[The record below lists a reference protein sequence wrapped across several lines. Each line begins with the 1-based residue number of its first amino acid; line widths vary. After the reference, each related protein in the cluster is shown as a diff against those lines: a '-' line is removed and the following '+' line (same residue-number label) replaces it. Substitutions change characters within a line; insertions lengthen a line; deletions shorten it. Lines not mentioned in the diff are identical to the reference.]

1 MFSRL
6 SARKLLAAAVIPAV
20 FGVYY
25 TFALPNHSLA
35 NAAAQTGA
43 PAHDSASRTQR
54 FPDFTRIVE
63 ENGPSVVN
71 VAVSRTAPAAEQG
84 QGPGGVPGLSPD
96 DPLQEFFRRFGQ
108 PGQQGRGP
116 QGQGPQAAPEI
127 QRGLGSGFIISPDG
141 IILTNAHVVAEATE
155 ITVKLTDRREF
166 EAKVLGV
173 DKRTDI
179 AVLKIEA
186 KDLPYV
192 KIGHA
197 SDLKVGEWVAAIGSP
212 FGFENTVT
220 SGIVSAKARAL
231 PDENYVPFI
240 QTDVAV
246 NPGNS
251 GGPLFN
257 MDGEVI
263 GMNSQI
269 FSRTGGFMGLSF
281 AIPIDVAM
289 QVKDDLI
296 KNGKVTRGRIGVQ
309 IQDVNQ
315 ALANSFG
322 LPKPQGALI
331 SGVEPDSPAAKAGLK
346 SGDVVLGVNGKEI
359 NQLSELSG
367 AIAATKPGN
376 NARLQVWREGKS
388 KDVDVKVGE
397 LLEPKIAAAPAAGNE
412 AQTSA
417 KLGLT
422 LRELAP
428 DERAQ
433 LKTDGGLVV
442 QSSSGAAAKAG
453 IQPGDVILAFNDT
466 PVKSVEQLKSL
477 MKKTDKTVALL
488 IQRDANRMYVPVQV
502 G

>member
-1 MFSRL
+1 MFSRFT
-6 SARKLLAAAVIPAV
+6 ARKLLIAAVIPAV
-20 FGVYY
+20 FGAYY
-25 TFALPNHSLA
+25 VFALPGHTTA
-35 NAAAQTGA
+35 NAAPPTSSQASPS
-43 PAHDSASRTQR
+43 PARL
-54 FPDFTRIVE
+54 PDFTRIVE
-63 ENGPSVVN
+63 QNGPAVVN
-71 VAVSRTAPAAEQG
+71 VSVSRTTPVVA
-84 QGPGGVPGLSPD
+84 QGPGSGNPQD
-96 DPLQEFFRRFGQ
+96 DPLQEFLRRFGQ
-108 PGQQGRGP
+108 QGP
-116 QGQGPQAAPEI
+116 QGQGPQGGPEI
-127 QRGLGSGFIISPDG
+127 QRGLGSGFIVSPDG
-141 IILTNAHVVAEATE
+141 IIITNAHVVAEATE

-166 EAKVLGV
+166 DAKVLGV

-179 AVLKIEA
+179 AVLKIDA
-186 KDLPYV
+186 RNLPAV

-212 FGFENTVT
+212 FGFENTIT

-257 MDGEVI
+257 MDGEVV
-263 GMNSQI
+263 GVNSQI
-269 FSRTGGFMGLSF
+269 FSRTGGYMGLSF

-289 QVKDDLI
+289 QVKDDLVQ
-296 KNGKVTRGRIGVQ
+296 NGKVTRGRIGVQ

-322 LPKPQGALI
+322 LARTQGALI
-331 SGVEPDSPAAKAGLK
+331 SGVEPGSPAEKAGLK

-376 NARLQVWREGKS
+376 NARLQVWRDGKS
-388 KDVDVKVGE
+388 RDVDVKVAE
-397 LLEPKIAAAPAAGNE
+397 LIEQKVAMNSGGDS
-412 AQTSA
+412 QTSA

-422 LRELAP
+422 VRELAP

-433 LKTDGGLVV
+433 LKIEGGLVV
-442 QSSSGAAAKAG
+442 QNASGAAARAG
-453 IQPGDVILAFNDT
+453 IQQGDVILAFNDT
-466 PVKSVEQLKSL
+466 PLKSVEQLKNL
-477 MKKTDKTVALL
+477 MKKTDKTIALL

>member
-1 MFSRL
+1 MLSRL
-6 SARKLLAAAVIPAV
+6 TARKFLIAAVIPAV

-25 TFALPNHSLA
+25 AFALPGHTTA
-35 NAAAQTGA
+35 NAAPQTSTQSGTSSAQ
-43 PAHDSASRTQR
+43 RL
-54 FPDFTRIVE
+54 PDFTRIVE
-63 ENGPSVVN
+63 ENGPAVVN
-71 VAVSRTAPAAEQG
+71 VSVSRTTPVAA
-84 QGPGGVPGLSPD
+84 QGPGPGNSQD
-96 DPLQEFFRRFGQ
+96 DPLQDFLRRFGQ
-108 PGQQGRGP
+108 QGP
-116 QGQGPQAAPEI
+116 QGQGPQAGPEI
-127 QRGLGSGFIISPDG
+127 QRGLGSGFIISSDG
-141 IILTNAHVVAEATE
+141 VILTNAHVVADATE

-166 EAKVLGV
+166 DAKVLGV

-179 AVLKIEA
+179 AVLKIDA
-186 KDLPYV
+186 KNLPAV
-192 KIGHA
+192 RIGHA
-197 SDLKVGEWVAAIGSP
+197 SELKVGEWVAAIGSP
-212 FGFENTVT
+212 FGFENTIT

-257 MDGEVI
+257 MDGEVV
-263 GMNSQI
+263 GVNSQI
-269 FSRTGGFMGLSF
+269 YSRTGGFMGLSF

-289 QVKDDLI
+289 QVKDDLVHD
-296 KNGKVTRGRIGVQ
+296 GKVTRGRIGVQ
-309 IQDVNQ
+309 IQEVNQ

-331 SGVEPDSPAAKAGLK
+331 SGVEPGSPADKAGLK
-346 SGDVVLGVNGKEI
+346 SGDVVLGVNSKEI

-388 KDVDVKVGE
+388 RDIDVKVAE
-397 LLEPKIAAAPAAGNE
+397 LTEQKVAMNNGGD

-422 LRELAP
+422 VRELAP
-428 DERAQ
+428 DERSQ
-433 LKTDGGLVV
+433 LKTEGGLLV
-442 QSSSGAAAKAG
+442 QNASGAAARAG

-466 PVKSVEQLKSL
+466 PLKSVEQLKSL
-477 MKKTDKTVALL
+477 VKKSDKTVALL
-488 IQRDANRMYVPVQV
+488 IQRDTNRMYVPVQI

>member
-1 MFSRL
+1 MLSRL
-6 SARKLLAAAVIPAV
+6 TARKWLVAAVVPAV

-25 TFALPNHSLA
+25 AFALPGHTTA
-35 NAAAQTGA
+35 NAAPQTSTQTGKA
-43 PAHDSASRTQR
+43 ASQHL
-54 FPDFTRIVE
+54 PDFTRIVE
-63 ENGPSVVN
+63 ENGPAVVN
-71 VAVSRTAPAAEQG
+71 VSVSRTTPVAA
-84 QGPGGVPGLSPD
+84 QGPGPGNSQD
-96 DPLQEFFRRFGQ
+96 DPLQEFLRRF
-108 PGQQGRGP
+108 GP
-116 QGQGPQAAPEI
+116 QGQGPQGPGSPAEPEV
-127 QRGLGSGFIISPDG
+127 QRGLGSGFIVSSDG
-141 IILTNAHVVAEATE
+141 IIITNAHVVADATE

-179 AVLKIEA
+179 AVLKIDA
-186 KDLPYV
+186 KNLPSV
-192 KIGHA
+192 RIGHA
-197 SDLKVGEWVAAIGSP
+197 SELKVGEWVAAIGSP
-212 FGFENTVT
+212 FGFENTIT

-257 MDGEVI
+257 MDGEVV
-263 GMNSQI
+263 GVNSQI

-281 AIPIDVAM
+281 AIPIDVAI
-289 QVKDDLI
+289 QVKDDLVQS
-296 KNGKVTRGRIGVQ
+296 GKVTRGRIGVQ

-331 SGVEPDSPAAKAGLK
+331 SGVEPGSPAEKAGLK
-346 SGDVVLGVNGKEI
+346 TGDVVLGVNGKEI
-359 NQLSELSG
+359 GQLSELSG

-388 KDVDVKVGE
+388 REVDVKVAE
-397 LLEPKIAAAPAAGNE
+397 LMEQKVAAAKVGGDS
-412 AQTSA
+412 QTSA

-433 LKTDGGLVV
+433 LKTEGGLVV
-442 QSSSGAAAKAG
+442 QSATGAAARAG
-453 IQPGDVILAFNDT
+453 IQQGDVILAFNDT
-466 PVKSVEQLKSL
+466 PLKSVEQLKNL
-477 MKKTDKTVALL
+477 MKKTDKTIALL

>member
-1 MFSRL
+1 MFSKL
-6 SARKLLAAAVIPAV
+6 KARKWLIAALVPAV

-25 TFALPNHSLA
+25 EFALPDHTTVH
-35 NAAAQTGA
+35 AAQPGSSRATTTS
-43 PAHDSASRTQR
+43 PAQQR
-54 FPDFTRIVE
+54 LPDFTKIVE
-63 ENGPSVVN
+63 DNGPSVVN
-71 VAVSRTAPAAEQG
+71 VSVSRSQPSLAQG
-84 QGPGGVPGLSPD
+84 QKPGVPGLSPD

-108 PGQQGRGP
+108 PGQP
-116 QGQGPQAAPEI
+116 GQGPQGAEPEI
-127 QRGLGSGFIISPDG
+127 QRGLGSGFIISSDG
-141 IILTNAHVVAEATE
+141 LILTNAHVVADATE
-155 ITVKLTDRREF
+155 ISVKLTDRREF

-186 KDLPYV
+186 KNLPAV
-192 KIGHA
+192 KLGKV

-212 FGFENTVT
+212 FGFDNTIT
-220 SGIVSAKARAL
+220 SGIVSAKARSL

-257 MDGEVI
+257 MDGEVV
-263 GMNSQI
+263 GVNSQI

-281 AIPIDVAM
+281 AIPIDVAL
-289 QVKDDLI
+289 QVKDDLVQ
-296 KNGKVTRGRIGVQ
+296 NGKVTRGRIGVQ

-331 SGVEPDSPAAKAGLK
+331 SGVEPGSPAEKAGLK
-346 SGDVVLGVNGKEI
+346 SGDVVLGVNGKQV

-367 AIAATKPGN
+367 AIAATKPGS
-376 NARLQVWREGKS
+376 NARLQIWREGKS
-388 KDVDVKVGE
+388 RDVDVKVAE
-397 LLEPKIAAAPAAGNE
+397 LLEQKTAAANSGKNPPGE
-412 AQTSA
+412 TSA

-428 DERAQ
+428 EERAQ
-433 LKTDGGLVV
+433 LKTEGGLVV
-442 QSSSGAAAKAG
+442 QSASGAAARAG
-453 IQPGDVILAFNDT
+453 IQPGDVILALNDT

-477 MKKTDKTVALL
+477 VQKSDKTVALL
-488 IQRDANRMYVPVQV
+488 IQRETSRMYVPLQI

>member
-6 SARKLLAAAVIPAV
+6 KAKKWLIAALVPAV

-25 TFALPNHSLA
+25 EFVLPDHTIVH
-35 NAAAQTGA
+35 AAQPGSSRASTT
-43 PAHDSASRTQR
+43 SAAQQR
-54 FPDFTRIVE
+54 LPDFTKIVE
-63 ENGPSVVN
+63 DNGPSVVN
-71 VAVSRTAPAAEQG
+71 VSVSRKQPSLAQG
-84 QGPGGVPGLSPD
+84 QRPGVPGLAPD

-108 PGQQGRGP
+108 PGQPGE
-116 QGQGPQAAPEI
+116 QGQQAEPEI
-127 QRGLGSGFIISPDG
+127 QRGLGSGFIISSDG
-141 IILTNAHVVAEATE
+141 LILTNAHVVADATE
-155 ITVKLTDRREF
+155 INVKLTDRREF

-179 AVLKIEA
+179 AVLKIDA
-186 KDLPYV
+186 KNLPAV
-192 KIGHA
+192 KLGKVN
-197 SDLKVGEWVAAIGSP
+197 DLKVGEWVAAIGSP
-212 FGFENTVT
+212 FGFDNTIT
-220 SGIVSAKARAL
+220 SGIVSAKARSL

-257 MDGEVI
+257 MDGEVV
-263 GMNSQI
+263 GVNSQI

-281 AIPIDVAM
+281 AIPIDVAL
-289 QVKDDLI
+289 QVKDDLVQY
-296 KNGKVTRGRIGVQ
+296 GKVTRGRIGVQ

-331 SGVEPDSPAAKAGLK
+331 SSVEPGSPAEKAGLK
-346 SGDVVLGVNGKEI
+346 SGDVVLGVNGKPV

-376 NARLQVWREGKS
+376 NAHLQIWREGKS
-388 KDVDVKVGE
+388 RDVDVKVAE
-397 LLEPKIAAAPAAGNE
+397 LLEQKTAAANSGKASPGE
-412 AQTSA
+412 TSA

-428 DERAQ
+428 EERAQ
-433 LKTDGGLVV
+433 LKTEGGLVV
-442 QSSSGAAAKAG
+442 QNASGAAARAG
-453 IQPGDVILAFNDT
+453 IQPGDVILALNDT
-466 PVKSVEQLKSL
+466 PIKSMEQLKSL
-477 MKKTDKTVALL
+477 VQKSDKTVALL
-488 IQRDANRMYVPVQV
+488 IQRETNRMYVPLQI

>member
-6 SARKLLAAAVIPAV
+6 TAKKWLVAALIPAA
-20 FGVYY
+20 FGAYY
-25 TFALPNHSLA
+25 EFALPGHKVA
-35 NAAAQTGA
+35 NAAQETVTKSTAA
-43 PAHDSASRTQR
+43 ASQR
-54 FPDFTRIVE
+54 LPDFTRIVD

-71 VAVSRTAPAAEQG
+71 VAVSRSPQAIAGQG
-84 QGPGGVPGLSPD
+84 QGQPPGIPGLSPD
-96 DPLQEFFRRFGQ
+96 DPLQEFFRRYGQ
-108 PGQQGRGP
+108 PGPQGP
-116 QGQGPQAAPEI
+116 QGGPEL
-127 QRGLGSGFIISPDG
+127 QRGLGSGFIISSDG
-141 IILTNAHVVAEATE
+141 IILTNAHVVADATD
-155 ITVKLTDRREF
+155 IIVKLTDRREF
-166 EAKVLGV
+166 DAKVLGV

-186 KDLPYV
+186 KNLPAV
-192 KIGHA
+192 KIGNA
-197 SDLKVGEWVAAIGSP
+197 NDLKVGEWVAAIGSP
-212 FGFENTVT
+212 FGFENTIT

-231 PDENYVPFI
+231 PDENFVPFI

-263 GMNSQI
+263 GINSQI

-281 AIPIDVAM
+281 AIPIDVAIH
-289 QVKDDLI
+289 VKNDLVQY
-296 KNGKVTRGRIGVQ
+296 GKVTRGRIGVQ

-331 SGVEPDSPAAKAGLK
+331 SGVEPGSPADKAGLK
-346 SGDVVLGVNGKEI
+346 SGDVVLGVNGKQI
-359 NQLSELSG
+359 GQLSELSG

-388 KDVDVKVGE
+388 RDIDVKVGE
-397 LLEPKIAAAPAAGNE
+397 LTEPRAAVAASGGE
-412 AQTSA
+412 GQSAAQ
-417 KLGLT
+417 LGLT
-422 LRELAP
+422 LRELVP
-428 DERAQ
+428 NERAQ
-433 LKTDGGLVV
+433 LKTEGGLIV
-442 QSSSGAAAKAG
+442 QTVSGAAARAG
-453 IQPGDVILAFNDT
+453 IQAGDVILAVNET

-477 MKKTDKTVALL
+477 VKKSDKTVALL
-488 IQRDANRMYVPVQV
+488 IQRDANRMYVPVQI

>member
-6 SARKLLAAAVIPAV
+6 TARKMLIAAVIPAV

-25 TFALPNHSLA
+25 AFALPGHTTA
-35 NAAAQTGA
+35 NAAPQTTSQA
-43 PAHDSASRTQR
+43 STPAARL
-54 FPDFTRIVE
+54 PDFTRIVE
-63 ENGPSVVN
+63 ENGPAVVN
-71 VAVSRTAPAAEQG
+71 VSVSRSTPVTAQGPGGPGGPQDDPLQDFLRRFGQQGPQG
-84 QGPGGVPGLSPD
+84 QGPGG
-96 DPLQEFFRRFGQ
+96 
-108 PGQQGRGP
+108 
-116 QGQGPQAAPEI
+116 PEI
-127 QRGLGSGFIISPDG
+127 QHGVGSGFIISADG
-141 IILTNAHVVAEATE
+141 VILTNAHVVAEASE

-166 EAKVLGV
+166 DAKVLGV

-179 AVLKIEA
+179 AVLKIDA
-186 KDLPYV
+186 KNLPAV

-197 SDLKVGEWVAAIGSP
+197 SNLKVGEWVAAIGSP

-257 MDGEVI
+257 MDGEVV
-263 GMNSQI
+263 GVNSQI

-289 QVKDDLI
+289 QVKDDLVH
-296 KNGKVTRGRIGVQ
+296 NGKVTRGRIGVQ

-331 SGVEPDSPAAKAGLK
+331 SGVEPGSPAEKAGLK

-376 NARLQVWREGKS
+376 NARLQVWRDGKS
-388 KDVDVKVGE
+388 RDVDVKVAE
-397 LLEPKIAAAPAAGNE
+397 LMEQKVAVNNGGDS
-412 AQTSA
+412 QTSA

-433 LKTDGGLVV
+433 LKTEGGLVV
-442 QSSSGAAAKAG
+442 QNASGAAARAG

-466 PVKSVEQLKSL
+466 PLKSVEQLKNL
-477 MKKTDKTVALL
+477 MKKTDKTIALL

>member
-1 MFSRL
+1 MLSRPT
-6 SARKLLAAAVIPAV
+6 ARKFLVAAIIPAV

-25 TFALPNHSLA
+25 AFALPGHTPA
-35 NAAAQTGA
+35 TAAPQAST
-43 PAHDSASRTQR
+43 PAGSSSTQR
-54 FPDFTRIVE
+54 LPDFTRIVE

-71 VAVSRTAPAAEQG
+71 VSVSRTTPVAAQG
-84 QGPGGVPGLSPD
+84 QMPGIPGLSPD
-96 DPLQEFFRRFGQ
+96 DPMQEFFRRFGQ
-108 PGQQGRGP
+108 PGPQGP
-116 QGQGPQAAPEI
+116 QGAPEV
-127 QRGLGSGFIISPDG
+127 QRGLGSGFIVSPDG
-141 IILTNAHVVAEATE
+141 IIITNAHVVAGATD
-155 ITVKLTDRREF
+155 ISVKLTDRREF
-166 EAKVLGV
+166 DAKVLGV

-179 AVLKIEA
+179 AVLKIDA
-186 KDLPYV
+186 KNLPAV
-192 KIGHA
+192 KIGRA
-197 SDLKVGEWVAAIGSP
+197 DNLKVGEWVAAIGSP

-257 MDGEVI
+257 MDGEVV
-263 GMNSQI
+263 GVNSQI
-269 FSRTGGFMGLSF
+269 YSRTGGFMGLSF

-289 QVKDDLI
+289 QVKDDLVHD
-296 KNGKVTRGRIGVQ
+296 GKVTRGRIGVQ
-309 IQDVNQ
+309 IQEVNQ

-331 SGVEPDSPAAKAGLK
+331 SGVEPGSPADKAGLK
-346 SGDVVLGVNGKEI
+346 SGDVVLGVNSKEI

-388 KDVDVKVGE
+388 RDIDVKVAE
-397 LLEPKIAAAPAAGNE
+397 LTEQKVAMNNGGD
-412 AQTSA
+412 AQTSP

-422 LRELAP
+422 VRELAP
-428 DERAQ
+428 DERSQ
-433 LKTDGGLVV
+433 LKTEGGLLV
-442 QSSSGAAAKAG
+442 QNASGAAARAG

-466 PVKSVEQLKSL
+466 PLKSVEQLKAL
-477 MKKTDKTVALL
+477 VKKSDKTVALL
-488 IQRDANRMYVPVQV
+488 IQRDTNRMYVPVQI

>member
-1 MFSRL
+1 MFARL
-6 SARKLLAAAVIPAV
+6 SARKWLIAAVVPAV

-25 TFALPNHSLA
+25 AFALPGHTTA
-35 NAAAQTGA
+35 NAANPAPQAGA
-43 PAHDSASRTQR
+43 RASASSTQHL
-54 FPDFTRIVE
+54 PDFTRIVE

-71 VAVSRTAPAAEQG
+71 VSVSRAAPTAAQG
-84 QGPGGVPGLSPD
+84 QRPGIPGLAPD
-96 DPLQEFFRRFGQ
+96 DPMQEFFRRFGQ
-108 PGQQGRGP
+108 PGGP
-116 QGQGPQAAPEI
+116 QGPQGEPEV
-127 QRGLGSGFIISPDG
+127 QRGLGSGFIITADG
-141 IILTNAHVVAEATE
+141 IILTNAHVVAEASE

-186 KDLPYV
+186 KNLPAV

-197 SDLKVGEWVAAIGSP
+197 SELKVGEWVAAIGSP
-212 FGFENTVT
+212 FGFENTIT

-240 QTDVAV
+240 QTDVAA

-263 GMNSQI
+263 GINSQI

-281 AIPIDVAM
+281 AIPIDVAI
-289 QVKDDLI
+289 QVKDDLVRD
-296 KNGKVTRGRIGVQ
+296 GKVTRGRIGVQ

-331 SGVEPDSPAAKAGLK
+331 SGVEPGSPAEKAGLK

-376 NARLQVWREGKS
+376 NARLQVWRDGK
-388 KDVDVKVGE
+388 KRDVDVKVAELIEQQKVAANSSGE
-397 LLEPKIAAAPAAGNE
+397 G
-412 AQTSA
+412 QTSA

-428 DERAQ
+428 EERAQ
-433 LKTDGGLVV
+433 LKTEGGLVV
-442 QSSSGAAAKAG
+442 QNVSGAAARAG
-453 IQPGDVILAFNDT
+453 IQAGDVILALNDT
-466 PVKSVEQLKSL
+466 PVTSIEQLKSL

-488 IQRDANRMYVPVQV
+488 IQRESGRMYVPIQV

>member
-1 MFSRL
+1 MLSRL
-6 SARKLLAAAVIPAV
+6 TARKFLAAAVIPAV

-25 TFALPNHSLA
+25 AFALPGHTTA
-35 NAAAQTGA
+35 NAAPQTSAHASTSSAQ
-43 PAHDSASRTQR
+43 RL
-54 FPDFTRIVE
+54 PDFTRIVE
-63 ENGPSVVN
+63 ENGPAVVN
-71 VAVSRTAPAAEQG
+71 VSVSRTTPVAAQGSAPGNSQ
-84 QGPGGVPGLSPD
+84 D
-96 DPLQEFFRRFGQ
+96 DPLQEFLRRFGQ
-108 PGQQGRGP
+108 QGP
-116 QGQGPQAAPEI
+116 QGPGPQAGPEI
-127 QRGLGSGFIISPDG
+127 QRGLGSGFIISSDG

-166 EAKVLGV
+166 DAKVLGV

-179 AVLKIEA
+179 AVLKIDA
-186 KDLPYV
+186 KNLPAV
-192 KIGHA
+192 KIGRA
-197 SDLKVGEWVAAIGSP
+197 GELKVGEWVAAIGSP
-212 FGFENTVT
+212 FGFENTIT

-257 MDGEVI
+257 MDGEVV
-263 GMNSQI
+263 GVNSQI

-289 QVKDDLI
+289 QVKDDLV

-331 SGVEPDSPAAKAGLK
+331 SGVEPGSPAEKAGLK

-359 NQLSELSG
+359 NQLSDLSG
-367 AIAATKPGN
+367 AIAATRPGN

-388 KDVDVKVGE
+388 RDVDVKVAE
-397 LLEPKIAAAPAAGNE
+397 LMEQKVAVNSGGDS
-412 AQTSA
+412 QTSA

-422 LRELAP
+422 VRELAP

-442 QSSSGAAAKAG
+442 QNASGAAARAG

-466 PVKSVEQLKSL
+466 PLKSVEQLKNL
-477 MKKTDKTVALL
+477 MKKTDKTIALL
-488 IQRDANRMYVPVQV
+488 IQRDANRIYVPVHV

>member
-6 SARKLLAAAVIPAV
+6 TARKFLAAAVIPAV

-25 TFALPNHSLA
+25 AFALPGHTTA
-35 NAAAQTGA
+35 NAAPQT
-43 PAHDSASRTQR
+43 SSQASPSSGRL
-54 FPDFTRIVE
+54 PDFTRIVE
-63 ENGPSVVN
+63 ENGPAVVN
-71 VAVSRTAPAAEQG
+71 VSVSRTTPVAAQG
-84 QGPGGVPGLSPD
+84 QGPGNPQD
-96 DPLQEFFRRFGQ
+96 DPLQEFLRRFGPQ
-108 PGQQGRGP
+108 GQQGP
-116 QGQGPQAAPEI
+116 QGQGPQGAPEI
-127 QRGLGSGFIISPDG
+127 QRGLGSGFIISSDG

-155 ITVKLTDRREF
+155 IIVKLTDRREF

-179 AVLKIEA
+179 AVLKIDA
-186 KDLPYV
+186 KNLPAV

-197 SDLKVGEWVAAIGSP
+197 RDLKVGEWVAAIGSP
-212 FGFENTVT
+212 FGFENTIT

-257 MDGEVI
+257 MDGEVV

-289 QVKDDLI
+289 QVKDDLV
-296 KNGKVTRGRIGVQ
+296 KDGKVTRGRIGVQ

-331 SGVEPDSPAAKAGLK
+331 SGVEPGSPAEKAGLK

-367 AIAATKPGN
+367 EIAATKPGN
-376 NARLQVWREGKS
+376 NARLQIWRDGKS
-388 KDVDVKVGE
+388 RDVDVKVAE
-397 LLEPKIAAAPAAGNE
+397 LMEQKVAVNGGGDS
-412 AQTSA
+412 QTSA

-422 LRELAP
+422 VRELAP
-428 DERAQ
+428 NEQAQ
-433 LKTDGGLVV
+433 LKTEGGLVV
-442 QSSSGAAAKAG
+442 QNASGAAARAG
-453 IQPGDVILAFNDT
+453 IQAGDVILAFNDT
-466 PVKSVEQLKSL
+466 PLKSVEQLKNL
-477 MKKTDKTVALL
+477 MKKTDKTIALL
-488 IQRDANRMYVPVQV
+488 IQRDAMRMYVPVQV

>member
-6 SARKLLAAAVIPAV
+6 TAKKWLSAAVIPAV
-20 FGVYY
+20 FGLYY
-25 TFALPNHSLA
+25 VFALPGHTPA
-35 NAAAQTGA
+35 IAAAQTQTDTHA
-43 PAHDSASRTQR
+43 TTSAARAAQR
-54 FPDFTRIVE
+54 LPDFTRIVE

-71 VAVSRTAPAAEQG
+71 VSVSRSAPTLAQG
-84 QGPGGVPGLSPD
+84 DRPGVPGMSPD
-96 DPLQEFFRRFGQ
+96 DPLQDFLRRFGQ
-108 PGQQGRGP
+108 PGPQGP
-116 QGQGPQAAPEI
+116 QGPQGSEPQI
-127 QRGLGSGFIISPDG
+127 QRGVGSGFIISRDG
-141 IILTNAHVVAEATE
+141 LILTNAHVVADASE

-166 EAKVLGV
+166 DAKVLGV

-179 AVLKIEA
+179 AVLKIDA
-186 KDLPYV
+186 KNLPAV

-212 FGFENTVT
+212 FGFENTIT

-231 PDENYVPFI
+231 PDENFVPFI

-257 MDGEVI
+257 MDGEVVGI
-263 GMNSQI
+263 NSQI

-289 QVKDDLI
+289 QVKDDLVQY
-296 KNGKVTRGRIGVQ
+296 GKVTRGRIGVQ

-331 SGVEPDSPAAKAGLK
+331 SGVEPGSPAEKAGLK
-346 SGDVVLGVNGKEI
+346 TGDVVMGVNGKEI
-359 NQLSELSG
+359 NQLAELSG

-376 NARLQVWREGKS
+376 TAHLQIWREGK
-388 KDVDVKVGE
+388 KRDVDVKVAELMDQKVAANDAGAGGE
-397 LLEPKIAAAPAAGNE
+397 AHNA
-412 AQTSA
+412 A

-428 DERAQ
+428 EERAQ
-433 LKTDGGLVV
+433 LKTEGGLVV
-442 QSSSGAAAKAG
+442 QSASGAAAKAG
-453 IQPGDVILAFNDT
+453 IQPGDVILALNDT
-466 PVKSVEQLKSL
+466 PVKSIEQLKGL
-477 MKKTDKTVALL
+477 VKKTDKTVALL
-488 IQRDANRMYVPVQV
+488 IQRDTSRMYVPIQV

>member
-1 MFSRL
+1 MLSRL
-6 SARKLLAAAVIPAV
+6 TARKFLAAAVIPAV

-25 TFALPNHSLA
+25 AFALPGHTTA
-35 NAAAQTGA
+35 NAAPQTGTQA
-43 PAHDSASRTQR
+43 NKSATQHL
-54 FPDFTRIVE
+54 PDFTRIVE
-63 ENGPSVVN
+63 ENGPAVVN
-71 VAVSRTAPAAEQG
+71 VSVSRTMPVAAPG
-84 QGPGGVPGLSPD
+84 RLPGIPQD
-96 DPLQEFFRRFGQ
+96 DPMQEFFRRFGQ
-108 PGQQGRGP
+108 PGPQGP
-116 QGQGPQAAPEI
+116 QGGPEV
-127 QRGLGSGFIISPDG
+127 QRGLGSGFIVSPDG
-141 IILTNAHVVAEATE
+141 IIITNAHVVADATD
-155 ITVKLTDRREF
+155 ISVKLTDRREF

-179 AVLKIEA
+179 AVLKIDA
-186 KDLPYV
+186 KNLPAV

-212 FGFENTVT
+212 FGFENTIT

-257 MDGEVI
+257 MDGEVV
-263 GMNSQI
+263 GVNSQI

-281 AIPIDVAM
+281 AIPIEVAI
-289 QVKDDLI
+289 QVKDDLV

-331 SGVEPDSPAAKAGLK
+331 SGVEPGSPAEKAGLK

-367 AIAATKPGN
+367 AIAATRPGN

-388 KDVDVKVGE
+388 RDVDVKVAE
-397 LLEPKIAAAPAAGNE
+397 LMEQKVAMNNGGDS
-412 AQTSA
+412 QTSA

-422 LRELAP
+422 VRELAP

-433 LKTDGGLVV
+433 LNSEGGLVV
-442 QSSSGAAAKAG
+442 QNVSGAAARAG

-466 PVKSVEQLKSL
+466 PLKSVEQLNSLVKKS
-477 MKKTDKTVALL
+477 DKTIALL

>member
-6 SARKLLAAAVIPAV
+6 TARKMLAAAVIPAV

-25 TFALPNHSLA
+25 AFALPGHTTA
-35 NAAAQTGA
+35 NAAPQTSTEA
-43 PAHDSASRTQR
+43 SKSSARL
-54 FPDFTRIVE
+54 PDFTRIVE
-63 ENGPSVVN
+63 ENGPAVVN
-71 VAVSRTAPAAEQG
+71 VSVSRTTPVAA
-84 QGPGGVPGLSPD
+84 QGPGPGNPQD
-96 DPLQEFFRRFGQ
+96 DPLQDFLRRFGQ
-108 PGQQGRGP
+108 QGP
-116 QGQGPQAAPEI
+116 QGPRGEPEV
-127 QRGLGSGFIISPDG
+127 QRGLGSGFIISSDG

-166 EAKVLGV
+166 DAKVLGV

-179 AVLKIEA
+179 AVLKIDA
-186 KDLPYV
+186 RNLPAV
-192 KIGHA
+192 RIGHA
-197 SDLKVGEWVAAIGSP
+197 SELKVGEWVAAIGSP
-212 FGFENTVT
+212 FGFENTIT

-257 MDGEVI
+257 MDGEVV
-263 GMNSQI
+263 GVNSQI

-289 QVKDDLI
+289 QVKDDLV
-296 KNGKVTRGRIGVQ
+296 KSGKVTRGRIGVQ

-331 SGVEPDSPAAKAGLK
+331 SGVEPGSPAEKAGLK
-346 SGDVVLGVNGKEI
+346 SGDVVLGVNGNQI

-376 NARLQVWREGKS
+376 NARLQIWREGKS
-388 KDVDVKVGE
+388 RDVDVKVAE
-397 LLEPKIAAAPAAGNE
+397 LMEQKVALNNGGDS
-412 AQTSA
+412 QTSA

-442 QSSSGAAAKAG
+442 QSASGAAARAG
-453 IQPGDVILAFNDT
+453 IQAGDVILAFNDT
-466 PVKSVEQLKSL
+466 PLTSVEQLKAL
-477 MKKTDKTVALL
+477 MKKTDRTIALL
-488 IQRDANRMYVPVQV
+488 VQRDANRMYVPVQV

>member
-6 SARKLLAAAVIPAV
+6 TARKWLIAAVIPAV

-25 TFALPNHSLA
+25 AFALPGHSTA
-35 NAAAQTGA
+35 NAAPQTST
-43 PAHDSASRTQR
+43 HASTSSTQR
-54 FPDFTRIVE
+54 LPDFTRIFE

-71 VAVSRTAPAAEQG
+71 VSVSRTTPVAAQG
-84 QGPGGVPGLSPD
+84 QMPGVPGLSPN

-108 PGQQGRGP
+108 PGPQGP
-116 QGQGPQAAPEI
+116 QGEPEV
-127 QRGLGSGFIISPDG
+127 QRGLGSGFIISSDG
-141 IILTNAHVVAEATE
+141 VILTNAHVVAEASE
-155 ITVKLTDRREF
+155 ITVKLTDRREY

-179 AVLKIEA
+179 AVLKIDA
-186 KDLPYV
+186 KNLPAV

-197 SDLKVGEWVAAIGSP
+197 SELKVGEWVAAIGSP
-212 FGFENTVT
+212 FGFENTIT

-240 QTDVAV
+240 QTDAAV

-257 MDGEVI
+257 MDGEVVGI
-263 GMNSQI
+263 NSQI

-289 QVKDDLI
+289 QVKDDLVN
-296 KNGKVTRGRIGVQ
+296 NGKVTRGRIGVQ

-331 SGVEPDSPAAKAGLK
+331 SGVEPGSPAEKAGLK
-346 SGDVVLGVNGKEI
+346 SGDVVLAVNGKEI

-376 NARLQVWREGKS
+376 NARLQIWREGKS
-388 KDVDVKVGE
+388 RDIDVKVAE
-397 LLEPKIAAAPAAGNE
+397 LMEQKVAANNGGD

-422 LRELAP
+422 VRELAP

-433 LKTDGGLVV
+433 LKTEGGLVV
-442 QSSSGAAAKAG
+442 QNASGAAARAG

-466 PVKSVEQLKSL
+466 PLKSVEQLKSL
-477 MKKTDKTVALL
+477 VKKSDKTIALL
-488 IQRDANRMYVPVQV
+488 IQRDAMRMYVAVQV

>member
-1 MFSRL
+1 MFSNL
-6 SARKLLAAAVIPAV
+6 TARKMLVAAVIPAV

-25 TFALPNHSLA
+25 AFALPGHPTA
-35 NAAAQTGA
+35 TAAPPTSAQ
-43 PAHDSASRTQR
+43 PAGKAASQHL
-54 FPDFTRIVE
+54 PDFTRIVE
-63 ENGPSVVN
+63 ENGPAVVN
-71 VAVSRTAPAAEQG
+71 VSVSHSTRTA
-84 QGPGGVPGLSPD
+84 QGPGAGPGNSQD
-96 DPLQEFFRRFGQ
+96 DQLQEFLRRFGQ
-108 PGQQGRGP
+108 QGP
-116 QGQGPQAAPEI
+116 QGQGPQGEPEI
-127 QRGLGSGFIISPDG
+127 QRGLGSGFIISADG

-179 AVLKIEA
+179 AVLKIDA
-186 KDLPYV
+186 KNLPV
-192 KIGHA
+192 VRIGHA
-197 SDLKVGEWVAAIGSP
+197 SELKVGEWVAAIGSP
-212 FGFENTVT
+212 FGFENTIT
-220 SGIVSAKARAL
+220 SGIVSAKARTL

-257 MDGEVI
+257 MDGEVV

-281 AIPIDVAM
+281 AIPIDVAV
-289 QVKDDLI
+289 QVKDDLVQ
-296 KNGKVTRGRIGVQ
+296 NGKVRRGRIGVQ

-331 SGVEPDSPAAKAGLK
+331 SGVEPGSPAEKAGLK
-346 SGDVVLGVNGKEI
+346 SGDVVLGVNGKDI
-359 NQLSELSG
+359 NQLYELSS

-388 KDVDVKVGE
+388 RDLDVKVAE
-397 LLEPKIAAAPAAGNE
+397 MVEPQKAAAASSGGE
-412 AQTSA
+412 QQTSA
-417 KLGLT
+417 RLGLT
-422 LRELAP
+422 LRELNP
-428 DERAQ
+428 EERAQ
-433 LKTDGGLVV
+433 LKTEGGLVV
-442 QSSSGAAAKAG
+442 QNASGAAARAG
-453 IQPGDVILAFNDT
+453 IQVGDVILAFNDT
-466 PVKSVEQLKSL
+466 PLKSVEQLKTL

>member
-1 MFSRL
+1 MFSTL
-6 SARKLLAAAVIPAV
+6 TARKMLVAAVIPAV

-25 TFALPNHSLA
+25 AFTLPGHTTA
-35 NAAAQTGA
+35 NAAPQSSAQ
-43 PAHDSASRTQR
+43 PAGKATSQHL
-54 FPDFTRIVE
+54 PDFTRIVE
-63 ENGPSVVN
+63 ENGPAVVN
-71 VAVSRTAPAAEQG
+71 VSVSRSMRAAAQNP
-84 QGPGGVPGLSPD
+84 GPGNSQD
-96 DPLQEFFRRFGQ
+96 DPLQEFLRRFGQ
-108 PGQQGRGP
+108 QGP
-116 QGQGPQAAPEI
+116 QGQGPQAEPEM
-127 QRGLGSGFIISPDG
+127 QRGLGSGFIISADG
-141 IILTNAHVVAEATE
+141 IILTNAHVVAEASE

-179 AVLKIEA
+179 AVLKIDA
-186 KDLPYV
+186 KNLPV
-192 KIGHA
+192 VRIGHA
-197 SDLKVGEWVAAIGSP
+197 SELKVGEWVAAIGSP
-212 FGFENTVT
+212 FGFENTIT

-257 MDGEVI
+257 MDGEVV
-263 GMNSQI
+263 GVNSQI

-281 AIPIDVAM
+281 AIPIDVAV

-296 KNGKVTRGRIGVQ
+296 QNGKVRRGRIGVQ

-331 SGVEPDSPAAKAGLK
+331 SGVEPGSPAEQAGLK

-359 NQLSELSG
+359 NQLYELSG

-388 KDVDVKVGE
+388 RDVDVKVAE
-397 LLEPKIAAAPAAGNE
+397 LLEPQKVAANSGNDP
-412 AQTSA
+412 QTSA

-422 LRELAP
+422 LRELNP
-428 DERAQ
+428 EERGQ
-433 LKTDGGLVV
+433 LKIEGGLVV
-442 QSSSGAAAKAG
+442 QNASGAAARAG
-453 IQPGDVILAFNDT
+453 IQAGDVILAFNDT
-466 PVKSVEQLKSL
+466 PLKSVEQLKSL

-488 IQRDANRMYVPVQV
+488 IQRDTNRMYVPVQV

>member
-1 MFSRL
+1 
-6 SARKLLAAAVIPAV
+6 
-20 FGVYY
+20 
-25 TFALPNHSLA
+25 
-35 NAAAQTGA
+35 
-43 PAHDSASRTQR
+43 
-54 FPDFTRIVE
+54 
-63 ENGPSVVN
+63 
-71 VAVSRTAPAAEQG
+71 
-84 QGPGGVPGLSPD
+84 
-96 DPLQEFFRRFGQ
+96 
-108 PGQQGRGP
+108 
-116 QGQGPQAAPEI
+116 
-127 QRGLGSGFIISPDG
+127 LGSGFIVSPDG
-141 IILTNAHVVAEATE
+141 IIITNAHVVAEATE

-166 EAKVLGV
+166 DAKVLGV

-179 AVLKIEA
+179 AVLKIDA
-186 KDLPYV
+186 RNLPAV

-212 FGFENTVT
+212 FGFENTIT

-257 MDGEVI
+257 MDGEVV
-263 GMNSQI
+263 GVNSQI
-269 FSRTGGFMGLSF
+269 FSRTGGYMGLSF

-289 QVKDDLI
+289 QVKDDLVQ
-296 KNGKVTRGRIGVQ
+296 NGKVTRGRIGVQ

-322 LPKPQGALI
+322 LPRTQGALI
-331 SGVEPDSPAAKAGLK
+331 SGVEPGSPAEKAGLK

-376 NARLQVWREGKS
+376 NARLQVWRDGKS
-388 KDVDVKVGE
+388 RDVDVKVAE
-397 LLEPKIAAAPAAGNE
+397 LMEQKVAMNSGGDS
-412 AQTSA
+412 QTSA

-422 LRELAP
+422 VRELAP

-433 LKTDGGLVV
+433 LKIEGGLVV
-442 QSSSGAAAKAG
+442 QNASGAAARAG
-453 IQPGDVILAFNDT
+453 IQQGDVILAFNDT
-466 PVKSVEQLKSL
+466 PLKSVEQLKNL
-477 MKKTDKTVALL
+477 MKKTDKTIALL

>member
-6 SARKLLAAAVIPAV
+6 SAKKLLAAAVIPAV

-25 TFALPNHSLA
+25 SFALPNHSPA

-43 PAHDSASRTQR
+43 PAHDNASRTQR
-54 FPDFTRIVE
+54 LPDFTRIVE

-84 QGPGGVPGLSPD
+84 QGPGGIPGLAPD
-96 DPLQEFFRRFGQ
+96 DPMQEFFRRFGQ

-197 SDLKVGEWVAAIGSP
+197 NDLKVGEWVAAIGSP

-331 SGVEPDSPAAKAGLK
+331 SGVEPDSPAARAGLK

-388 KDVDVKVGE
+388 KDIDVKVGE
-397 LLEPKIAAAPAAGNE
+397 LLEPKVAAAPAAGNE
-412 AQTSA
+412 AQSSA

-433 LKTDGGLVV
+433 LRTEGGLVV

-466 PVKSVEQLKSL
+466 PVKSVEQLKGL

-488 IQRDANRMYVPVQV
+488 IQREANRMYVPVQV